1 MIVVDANIL
10 AYFLLPG
17 PRNERAEALQR
28 RDPEWATPFLCL
40 SELRNIVLGFLRR
53 RQLSGAEALEVVT
66 RAEEILSGREYT
78 VSSERVLA
86 LAATSGC
93 TAYDC
98 EYAALAE
105 DLRVPLVT
113 SDRQILRAFPRT
125 AISLEEAVAQLGR

>member
-28 RDPEWATPFLCL
+28 RDPEWAAPFLCL

-53 RQLSGAEALEVVT
+53 RQLSGGEALEVAR

-78 VSSERVLA
+78 VSSERVLT
-86 LAATSGC
+86 LAAASGC

-98 EYAALAE
+98 EYVVLAE
-105 DLRVPLVT
+105 EMGVPLVT
-113 SDRQILRAFPRT
+113 SDRQILRAFPR
-125 AISLEEAVAQLGR
+125 IAVALEKTVRA